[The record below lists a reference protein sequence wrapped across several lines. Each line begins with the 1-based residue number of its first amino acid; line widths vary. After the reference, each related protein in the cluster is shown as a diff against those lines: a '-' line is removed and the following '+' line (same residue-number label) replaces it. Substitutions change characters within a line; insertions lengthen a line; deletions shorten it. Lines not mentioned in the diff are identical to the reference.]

1 MKTRMLSSPTA
12 RATLAAGSHEPAILY
27 RGIPTAVAVAL
38 LAAVGAPASPAG
50 GSTAPSSEK
59 VDPARKRVALDIVAA
74 FNANNSGL
82 NFNGYYR
89 GDMTVAVPA
98 GWTVDI
104 DFRNNDAVLPH
115 SLVVTRPYGPGHFP
129 EQVGAQDAAIAKAY
143 TRNPE
148 AGIPSPQSD
157 ELEFV
162 AAPPGNYYFLCG
174 VPDHGVGGMWTKF
187 KVENEGQRPYVTV
200 APGAAAGRP

>member
-1 MKTRMLSSPTA
+1 MKTRVLSSPTA

-38 LAAVGAPASPAG
+38 LAAVGAPASSAG
-50 GSTAPSSEK
+50 GSAAPSWEK

-89 GDMTVAVPA
+89 GDMTLAVPA

-115 SLVVTRPYGPGHFP
+115 SLASSHQTVCAGSLSRAGGSAGCRHFQSLYKESGGRHPVTLAMRSTWF
-129 EQVGAQDAAIAKAY
+129 VCRAA
-143 TRNPE
+143 TE
-148 AGIPSPQSD
+148 
-157 ELEFV
+157 E
-162 AAPPGNYYFLCG
+162 CC
-174 VPDHGVGGMWTKF
+174 
-187 KVENEGQRPYVTV
+187 
-200 APGAAAGRP
+200 